1 MLDRI
6 KSYDDSFLRRL
17 FTPFAHKDTRKLKD
31 KINDVVFKIREHETK
46 LEELISQMK
55 RRGKDLFDAVVRAQ
69 KEGDNGRAAIYAQEV
84 AEIRKIVNVL
94 TTAKLVLE
102 KARLRLE
109 TVRDLAEAGAV
120 LPALVG
126 AFQAIRD
133 EVKPIAP
140 QIAIGLDALMNHVN
154 VMAAETSAL
163 NGIASNY
170 SPTITE
176 DAKKI
181 LEEAKRESN
190 EKLKTE
196 FPELSP
202 SALLGL
208 PMPPRAETFAQSA
221 MQNQGKA
228 ADARKLSEIVFEY
241 IVRNNGVIEIPYVAK
256 LLGVSEEDVYNALM
270 ELARSGKI
278 ALEA

>member
-1 MLDRI
+1 MLDKI
-6 KSYDDSFLRRL
+6 KSYDDNFLRRL
-17 FTPFAHKDTRKLKD
+17 FTPFSHKDSRKLKD

-46 LEELISQMK
+46 LEELISQMR

-69 KEGDNGRAAIYAQEV
+69 REGDSGRAAIYAQEV

-126 AFQAIRD
+126 AFRAIRD

-163 NGIASNY
+163 NGLASNY

-181 LEEAKRESN
+181 LDEAKRESN

-208 PMPPRAETFAQSA
+208 PMPPKAETFAQSA
-221 MQNQGKA
+221 LQNQAKA
-228 ADARKLSEIVFEY
+228 VDSRKLSEIVLEY
-241 IVRNNGVIEIPYVAK
+241 ILQNNGVIEIPYVAK
-256 LLGVSEEDVYNALM
+256 RLGVSEEDVYNALM